1 MRSSEVCSVDLFAGM
16 LDLQG
21 WLRYA
26 PHVDGFEVYKG
37 WCVAYHG
44 TTSQHMASILIRRL
58 RRPGEPGVKVVHGQA
73 GSTTKRTIYVSP
85 SIEYAASPT
94 YAQLV
99 PLDERDELWGQ
110 LVLQCR
116 VRPGALTS

>member
-1 MRSSEVCSVDLFAGM
+1 MIDDDRRRRQSTTTTTTWRPQARAEIQAIIWKFEVRNVGGLFLRSSEVLFAMRSSEVCSVDLFAGM

-44 TTSQHMASILIRRL
+44 TTSQHMASILI
-58 RRPGEPGVKVVHGQA
+58 
-73 GSTTKRTIYVSP
+73 
-85 SIEYAASPT
+85 
-94 YAQLV
+94 
-99 PLDERDELWGQ
+99 
-110 LVLQCR
+110 
-116 VRPGALTS
+116 